1 MEIGA
6 HAAATIAPEGRDRT
20 MKPKWAIRSAPVTAS
35 ESFARSVFETNDG
48 GDLVLKSD
56 AVPAGMLDDVR
67 QAVDGCPTRR

>member
-1 MEIGA
+1 
-6 HAAATIAPEGRDRT
+6 
-20 MKPKWAIRSAPVTAS
+20 MKPRWTIRSAPVTVC

-67 QAVDGCPTRR
+67 QAVDGCPNGR

>member
-1 MEIGA
+1 
-6 HAAATIAPEGRDRT
+6 
-20 MKPKWAIRSAPVTAS
+20 MKPRWTIRSAPVTVC

-67 QAVDGCPTRR
+67 HGCRRLPHSALSLEK

>member
-1 MEIGA
+1 
-6 HAAATIAPEGRDRT
+6 
-20 MKPKWAIRSAPVTAS
+20 MKPRWTTRSAPVTVC

>member
-1 MEIGA
+1 LNHE
-6 HAAATIAPEGRDRT
+6 TQVDNT
-20 MKPKWAIRSAPVTAS
+20 KCTVTVC

-67 QAVDGCPTRR
+67 QAVNGCPNGR